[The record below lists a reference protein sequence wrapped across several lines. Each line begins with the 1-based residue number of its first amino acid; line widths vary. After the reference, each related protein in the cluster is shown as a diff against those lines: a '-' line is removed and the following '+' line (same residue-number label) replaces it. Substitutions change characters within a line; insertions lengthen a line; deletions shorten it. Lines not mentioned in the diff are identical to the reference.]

1 MNYLAHLYLS
11 QADDDLALGNFIA
24 DFVKGNQYK
33 TFREGVA
40 QGILMHREIDFTT
53 DNHPDYISTKELFK
67 SSHGRY
73 SGIVTDIVFDYIL
86 AKDWEKRNRL
96 SLSEFQSDVNTLI
109 LNNFKILPLKT
120 KMMAPFFIR
129 NKWLMLYAAPDT
141 LHQVLSRM
149 QRYRGVQGNSGEAIS
164 ILMKHEATIKK
175 AFNSVVDTIFKQVV
189 IKYQLTS
196 KSHQSNKNSKIIRI

>member
-1 MNYLAHLYLS
+1 MNYLGHLYLS
-11 QADDDLALGNFIA
+11 QTDDNLALGNFIA
-24 DFVKGNQYK
+24 DFVKGNQYENYPK
-33 TFREGVA
+33 GVA

-53 DNHPDYISTKELFK
+53 DNHPAYASIKELFK

-96 SLSEFQSDVNTLI
+96 PLSEFQKDVNMLI

-129 NKWLMLYAAPDT
+129 NKWLMLYSAPDT
-141 LHQVLSRM
+141 LQLVLSRM
-149 QRYRGVQGNSGEAIS
+149 QRYRGVKGNSAKAIS
-164 ILMKHEATIKK
+164 ILLENEIAIKN
-175 AFNSVVDTIFKQVV
+175 AFNSIVSTIFEQVV
-189 IKYQLTS
+189 IKYQRMIEMPQL
-196 KSHQSNKNSKIIRI
+196 NKKSKIIRI